1 MLLQT
6 VQQKVLKLAVNVGA
20 MLLVFVAVIAM
31 LNGVLGFFG
40 GFDGIEYLGW
50 EIIH

>member
-1 MLLQT
+1 
-6 VQQKVLKLAVNVGA
+6 

-40 GFDGIEYLGW
+40 GFDGVEYFGW
-50 EIIH
+50 EIHFIK